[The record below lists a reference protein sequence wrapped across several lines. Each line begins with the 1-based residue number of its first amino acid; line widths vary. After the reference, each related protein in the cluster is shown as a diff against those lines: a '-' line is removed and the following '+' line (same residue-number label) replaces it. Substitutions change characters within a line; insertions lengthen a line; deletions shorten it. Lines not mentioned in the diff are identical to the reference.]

1 LTGRETVRTSGR
13 LRWHRAWVALGGAI
27 MLWVLWMAL
36 SPDPGIALDFPYGDK
51 LLHATT
57 FTCLM
62 GWWGNVYRAR
72 RARGWAALGCLAFG
86 VFIEFAQWL
95 DPPRDADALDVLA
108 DGAGIVIA
116 LLLLRTSLASVLAG
130 VEARSVH
137 RRGG

>member
-1 LTGRETVRTSGR
+1 
-13 LRWHRAWVALGGAI
+13 
-27 MLWVLWMAL
+27 
-36 SPDPGIALDFPYGDK
+36 
-51 LLHATT
+51 
-57 FTCLM
+57 M

-130 VEARSVH
+130 VEARSVR

>member
-1 LTGRETVRTSGR
+1 LTERETVRTSGR

-36 SPDPGIALDFPYGDK
+36 RPDPGITLDVPYGDK

-62 GWWGNVYRAR
+62 GWWGNVYRER

-108 DGAGIVIA
+108 DGVGIVIA
-116 LLLLRTSLASVLAG
+116 LLLLRTSLASVLAS
-130 VEARSVH
+130 VEARSVR

>member
-1 LTGRETVRTSGR
+1 LTERETVRTSGR

-36 SPDPGIALDFPYGDK
+36 RPDPGITLDVPYGDK

-62 GWWGNVYRAR
+62 GWWGNVYRER
-72 RARGWAALGCLAFG
+72 RARCWAALGCLAFG

-108 DGAGIVIA
+108 DGVGIVIA
-116 LLLLRTSLASVLAG
+116 LLLLRTSLASVLAS
-130 VEARSVH
+130 VEARSVR

>member
-1 LTGRETVRTSGR
+1 MDVQTSTP
-13 LRWHRAWVALGGAI
+13 LRWHRAWVTLGGAI

-36 SPDPGIALDFPYGDK
+36 TPDPGITLEFPYGDK
-51 LLHATT
+51 LLHAIT

-72 RARGWAALGCLAFG
+72 RPRGWAALGCLAFG

-95 DPPRDADALDVLA
+95 DPPRDADVLDVLA
-108 DGAGIVIA
+108 DGVGIAIA
-116 LLLLRTSLASVLAG
+116 LLLLRTPLASVLAG
-130 VEARSVH
+130 VEAWSVR

>member
-1 LTGRETVRTSGR
+1 MTGRETVRTSGR

-72 RARGWAALGCLAFG
+72 RARGWAALCCLAFG

-116 LLLLRTSLASVLAG
+116 LLLLRTSLASVLAS

-137 RRGG
+137 RRRG

>member
-1 LTGRETVRTSGR
+1 MDVQTSVR

-27 MLWVLWMAL
+27 MLWTLWMAL
-36 SPDPGIALDFPYGDK
+36 TPDPGITLAFPYGDK

-72 RARGWAALGCLAFG
+72 RPRGWAALGCLAFG
-86 VFIEFAQWL
+86 IFIEFAQWL

-116 LLLLRTSLASVLAG
+116 LLLLRTPLASVLAS
-130 VEARSVH
+130 VEGWSV
-137 RRGG
+137 RQRGD